1 MTCGSQERKD
11 TLSNKNTSA
20 QEFPRRVEWGRMRP
34 CLSVIFMTWEETVKN
49 YSLMDHALEFLAP
62 YGPDLRNGLTNHAPM
77 AVEVLAALGRAEAI
91 MPWLEHYRKSMLPRP
106 VAHSPINPEDWRAA
120 LGKENRVADWNA
132 FFVNEL
138 KDAPWHEVLARWTE
152 RLAPGFCASA
162 MHGIIRVGHA
172 IRSLNESETP
182 LRSRELADGLGY
194 WAAAYQTL
202 PAAAQHVTGSLRARE
217 AITKVPLVP
226 LTQRKFSG
234 TIVSSLEALDQ
245 FPDFAPVIGLLDVKS
260 DPVQVVSDISE
271 TFTRVYLANAR
282 DVLSTIVFIHSVTG
296 VVALRSI
303 FPYLPETTTPIL
315 LQYAWQGS
323 CALYSAFG
331 QSPPSAEKIE
341 SPRESRDTLID
352 IAVTNGDEHVIKF
365 TEACLREYNLNPS
378 SAYLA
383 AARHASDML
392 VAN

>member
-1 MTCGSQERKD
+1 M
-11 TLSNKNTSA
+11 
-20 QEFPRRVEWGRMRP
+20 RVEWGRMRP

-49 YSLMDHALEFLAP
+49 YSLMDHALEFLTP

-77 AVEVLAALGRAEAI
+77 AVEALAALGRAEAI
-91 MPWLEHYRKSMLPRP
+91 MPWLEHYRKGMLPRP
-106 VAHSPINPEDWRAA
+106 VAHSPLNPEDWQAA
-120 LGKENRVADWNA
+120 LGKENRVADWNT

-172 IRSLNESETP
+172 ARSLSELETP
-182 LRSRELADGLGY
+182 ARIRELADGLGY

-202 PAAAQHVTGSLRARE
+202 PTAQNVTRPLSAQE
-217 AITKVPLVP
+217 AITKVPSVP
-226 LTQRKFSG
+226 PAQRKFSG
-234 TIVSSLEALDQ
+234 TIVSSLEALDEW
-245 FPDFAPVIGLLDVKS
+245 PDFAPAIGLLDIKFAPS
-260 DPVQVVSDISE
+260 QMISEMSE
-271 TFTRVYLANAR
+271 TFARVYLANAH

-303 FPYLPETTTPIL
+303 LPYLPETTTPEL
-315 LQYAWQGS
+315 LRYAWQGS

-365 TEACLREYNLNPS
+365 TEACLREYDLNPS

-383 AARHASDML
+383 AARHSSDLL